1 LLRAVIVDDEPLA
14 IRAMRRLLSAH
25 AAVSVVGTADSLPT
39 ALDIIR
45 GTQPELVFLDIE
57 LGGGN
62 GFDLLA
68 QLEPQPR
75 IIFVTAHAQHAV
87 DAFAVAAVDYLLKPV
102 QPERLAE
109 SLARVVATLP
119 PRRAITLRTPSRTVV
134 AEPGELA
141 ALCAEGDFTRIH
153 LAGQPSLLMLRT
165 LTQFEAALPNPP
177 FARIGRS
184 MILNLER
191 VRHVAS
197 RGRDQNHVVL
207 DGLDA
212 PLPLGRVATL
222 RLRTALTAISRR
234 P

>member
-1 LLRAVIVDDEPLA
+1 MLRTVIVDDEPLA

-25 AAVSVVGTADSLPT
+25 AEVTVVGTADSLPT
-39 ALDIIR
+39 ALELIR

-68 QLEPQPR
+68 QLEPPPR

-87 DAFAVAAVDYLLKPV
+87 DAFAVAAVDYLMKPV

-109 SLARVVATLP
+109 SLARVAAAGP
-119 PRRAITLRTPSRTVV
+119 WRRAITLRTPSRTVV
-134 AEPGELA
+134 AAHGDLA

-153 LAGQPSLLMLRT
+153 LAGQPSLLILRT
-165 LTQFEAALPNPP
+165 LTQFEEALPKPP

-191 VRHVAS
+191 VQHVAS
-197 RGRDQNHVVL
+197 RGRDENEVTL
-207 DGLDA
+207 DGLVS
-212 PLPLGRVATL
+212 PLPLGRVGTQ
-222 RLRTALTAISRR
+222 RLRTALAAIAR
-234 P
+234 PS

>member
-1 LLRAVIVDDEPLA
+1 MLRAVIVDDEPLA
-14 IRAMRRLLSAH
+14 IRALRRLLAAH
-25 AAVSVVGTADSLPT
+25 AEVEVVGTADSLPA

-45 GTQPELVFLDIE
+45 ATQPELLLLDIE

-68 QLEPQPR
+68 QLEPPPR
-75 IIFVTAHAQHAV
+75 IVFVTAHAQHAV

-109 SLARVVATLP
+109 SLVRVAAAGP
-119 PRRAITLRTPSRTVV
+119 PRRALTLRTPSRTVV

-153 LAGQPSLLMLRT
+153 LADQPSLLILRT
-165 LTQFEAALPNPP
+165 LTQFEEALPRPP
-177 FARIGRS
+177 FARVGRS
-184 MILNLER
+184 VMLNLER

-197 RGRDQNHVVL
+197 RGRDQNEVVL
-207 DGLDA
+207 DGLEA

-222 RLRTALTAISRR
+222 RLRAALARLSR
-234 P
+234 PA